1 MGFIANLAAAA
12 AAIIFVSYY
21 LLKTKKSPTITNDPE
36 ICAMVLRA
44 ICYDGSANTNTLSP
58 AESRAIPNQRLIRAF
73 SIANAFTTT
82 NSGYVKLFRKRA
94 ENSMNRLDS
103 NGWKRFADL
112 TEQLV
117 RTGIGQPRA
126 GITKIRL
133 DALTQ
138 SVSLKI
144 VLHVLF
150 ALDPLQLDNNPIQA
164 LAEGIHYL
172 WVKSKGDTPIT
183 DEDREKVT
191 GPIVQLFGSQST
203 NLQDNKMNLILPAY
217 ETLWRVVLFGCIEVV
232 FGANAHPGWN
242 SALAQYLAHPEP
254 ATFTRRAHDPS
265 TEAVDTEVS
274 VHDIVQESL
283 RLYPPTKRVYRAYK
297 TASQEIPNVVAADI
311 EACHR
316 LPHIWGDDSKQFV
329 PSRWAKMEE
338 ETHQARAMKK
348 AFMPF
353 GGGQFICP
361 AGGVFGPRMIGL
373 LIAGLAGEVKG
384 AECRLW
390 IREAGSEV
398 VREFSGEGWLDSRR
412 VGYEWMEISRRG

>member
-1 MGFIANLAAAA
+1 MGFIAKLAAAA
-12 AAIIFVSYY
+12 AAIKFVSYY
-21 LLKTKKSPTITNDPE
+21 LLKTKKPPTITNDPE

-44 ICYDGSANTNTLSP
+44 ICYDGSGTTSLLSP
-58 AESRAIPNQRLIRAF
+58 AESRAIPNQRLVRAF
-73 SIANAFTTT
+73 GISNAFTTT
-82 NSGYVKLFRKRA
+82 NTAYVKLFRTRA
-94 ENSMNRLDS
+94 ENLMNSLDS
-103 NGWKRFADL
+103 NGWKRVADL

-117 RTGIGQPRA
+117 RTGIAQPTA
-126 GITKIRL
+126 GITGIRL
-133 DALTQ
+133 DTLTQ
-138 SVSLKI
+138 SVSLKT

-150 ALDPLQLDNNPIQA
+150 ALDPLQFDNNTIQA

-183 DEDREKVT
+183 DEDRARVT
-191 GPIVQLFGSQST
+191 SPIIQLFGPQST
-203 NLQDNKMNLILPAY
+203 SPQDNKLNLILPAY
-217 ETLWRVVLFGCIEVV
+217 ETLWRVVLFGFIEVA

-242 SALAQYLAHPEP
+242 SALAQYLARPEP
-254 ATFTRRAHDPS
+254 ATFTRRTQDLS
-265 TEAVDTEVS
+265 TEVTGTEVS
-274 VHDIVQESL
+274 VHDIVRESL

-338 ETHQARAMKK
+338 ETHQAKAMKK

-361 AGGVFGPRMIGL
+361 ASGVFGPRMIGL

-384 AECRLW
+384 AEWRLW

-398 VREFSGEGWLDSRR
+398 VREFSGEGGLDSRR